1 MTTLHQSVSLG
12 PLALPGDLILPDA
25 AAGLVI
31 FAHGSGSSRRSG
43 RNRLVAQ
50 DLQRR
55 RIGTLLF
62 DLLTPA
68 EAQQLEKVFDIELLA
83 QRLLQ
88 ALDWV
93 RTLPA
98 ALSLPLGLYG
108 ASTGAAAALVA
119 SAQRPREV
127 SALVSRG
134 GRPDLAGPVL
144 GDVRSPTLLIVGGAD
159 TLVLQLNMAAYANLK
174 CEKHLE
180 IIPRATHLFAEAGAM
195 ETAAQL
201 ARDWFARHFDIQ
213 PAPHG

>member
-62 DLLTPA
+62 DLLTPG

-159 TLVLQLNMAAYANLK
+159 TLVLQLNMAAYAKLK

>member
-1 MTTLHQSVSLG
+1 MTTLHQTVVLG
-12 PLALPGDLILPDA
+12 PLALPGDLLLPA
-25 AAGLVI
+25 GAAGLVI
-31 FAHGSGSSRRSG
+31 FAHGSSSHHRSG
-43 RNRLVAQ
+43 RNRAVAQ

-62 DLLTPA
+62 DLLTPK
-68 EAQQLEKVFDIELLA
+68 EAQQHDHKFDIELLA
-83 QRLLQ
+83 QRLLL

-93 RTLPA
+93 RALPA

-127 SALVSRG
+127 AALVLPG
-134 GRPDLAGPVL
+134 GRPDLAGPML

-159 TLVLQLNMAAYANLK
+159 AQVLQCNLTAFAKLK
-174 CEKHLE
+174 CEKKLE
-180 IIPRATHLFAEAGAM
+180 IVPRATHLFAEAGAM
-195 ETAAQL
+195 ERVVHLT
-201 ARDWFARHFDIQ
+201 RDWFAGHFGIQ